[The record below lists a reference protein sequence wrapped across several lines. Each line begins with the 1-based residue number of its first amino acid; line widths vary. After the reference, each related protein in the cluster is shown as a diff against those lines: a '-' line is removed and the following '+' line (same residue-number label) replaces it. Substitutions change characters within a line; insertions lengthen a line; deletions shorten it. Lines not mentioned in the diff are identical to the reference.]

1 MPLQKMQL
9 VPGINKESTAYG
21 SEGTWYDCDKVRFR
35 SGNPEKIG
43 GWTRYSDYQYTGV
56 ARNLWNW
63 IDLTNNNWLAIGT
76 TSKFYVENGGTFY
89 DITPIRGAVKTTA
102 LGYDLWYTSGFAPT
116 ATNNCFT
123 TVSGS
128 KTVTVNLSG
137 HGAIDGDYVTFY
149 GVTGT
154 YATALNKEFV
164 VTFVSNTSFTIELAV
179 NATTSGVT
187 GGTTTYAAFQITTGT
202 TVYNSGNGWGAGT
215 WNSSTAWNTP
225 TLGTLSAGV
234 GIQLRIWTIDNF
246 GEDLLYAPRGG
257 DVYYATTFA
266 GTIPRTLS
274 LETQASLNPPFGGT
288 YINVPTAA
296 NIVMASNEQFIILM
310 GTQQLGDETTPGG
323 NINPLLV
330 RWSDQ
335 ANPFEWYP
343 SVTNQ
348 TGEYTLSHGSTIIQ
362 AVQTRQET
370 LIFTDTAL
378 YSMQYQG
385 PPYVWGFN
393 LLMDNIS
400 IMSPNSAYTVN
411 GVTYWMGVDKFYM
424 YSGTVETL
432 PCTVKQYVFEDMNIE
447 QSWQSFVGGNSGYN
461 EVWWF
466 YCGQYVL
473 DGDGNTFLDL
483 SGNPIKNTQINK
495 YVIYNYLDRTW
506 YVGTMARTAWL
517 DSGLKPF
524 PIAADYNN
532 RILYHENHV
541 DDVSGTSPVAISA
554 YVRSSEFDIEDGQSF
569 GYIWRVL
576 PDVNFNASTVNGAK
590 VYMTLTPRRNSGYKP
605 GAFKTTTS
613 LPVPSAV
620 NHEQNAVETQN
631 PTAVVSGNDYTHAP
645 VFTVQEFTGQ
655 VYTRIRARQCIFNV
669 SSTDIGVAWQ
679 LGSVRLDV
687 KPSGRR

>member
-9 VPGINKESTAYG
+9 VPGINKESTSYG
-21 SEGTWYDCDKVRFR
+21 SEGGWYDCDKVRFR

-43 GWTRYSDYQYTGV
+43 GWTRYSDYQYAGV

-76 TSKFYVENGGTFY
+76 TSKFYVENGGSFY
-89 DITPIRGAVKTTA
+89 DVTPIRSAVKTTA
-102 LGYDLWYTSGFAPT
+102 LGYDLWYTSGAAPT

-123 TVSGS
+123 TDSGS
-128 KTVTVNLSG
+128 KTVTVAISG

-154 YATALNKEFV
+154 YAAALNKEFLI
-164 VTFVSNTSFTIELAV
+164 TFVSTSSFTIQLDVA
-179 NATTSGVT
+179 ATTSGAT
-187 GGTTTYAAFQITTGT
+187 GGTTTYAAFQISTGV
-202 TVYNSGNGWGAGT
+202 TVYNQGNGWGAGT
-215 WNSSTAWNTP
+215 WNSSTPWNTP
-225 TLGTLSAGV
+225 TTSTLITYT
-234 GIQLRIWTIDNF
+234 GIQLRTWTVDNY
-246 GEDLLYAPRGG
+246 GEDLIYAPRGG
-257 DVYYATTFA
+257 NIYYAVTFT

-274 LETQASLNPPFGGT
+274 LKIQADLNPPFGGT
-288 YINVPTAA
+288 YSNVPTAA
-296 NIVMASNEQFIILM
+296 NIVMSSNEQFVILM
-310 GTQQLGDETTPGG
+310 GTQALGNEATPET

-335 ANPFEWYP
+335 ANPYEWYP

-370 LIFTDTAL
+370 LIFTDSAL

-400 IMSPNSAYTVN
+400 IMSPTSAYTVN

-447 QSWQSFVGGNSGYN
+447 QAWQFFVGGNSGYN
-461 EVWWF
+461 EIWWF
-466 YCGQYVL
+466 YCSKYVL
-473 DGDGNTFLDL
+473 DADGNSLLDA
-483 SGNPIKNTQINK
+483 SGNPTKNTQINN

-506 YVGTMARTAWL
+506 SIGSMARTAWL
-517 DSGLKPF
+517 DSGLKPY

-532 RILYHENHV
+532 RILYHENNV
-541 DDVSGTSPVAISA
+541 DDVSGTSPVAINS
-554 YVRSSEFDIEDGQSF
+554 RISSSEFDIDDGQQF
-569 GYIWRVL
+569 GYIWRIL

-590 VYMTLTPRRNSGYKP
+590 VYMSLTPRRNSGYKP
-605 GAFKTTTS
+605 GASETTTS
-613 LPVPSAV
+613 LPVPSSV
-620 NHEQNAVETQN
+620 NFEQNAIETQN
-631 PTAVVSGNDYTHAP
+631 PTAIVSGNDYTHSP

-655 VYTRIRARQCIFNV
+655 VYTRIRARQCVFKV
-669 SSTDIGVAWQ
+669 SSSDVGVAWQ